1 MQDDNGEF
9 PIPRRSFSS
18 AELIPADA
26 LPTKPKFPSIAEDAG
41 EEGGE
46 VEVGEDEVDTGTV
59 EEGEMPETDDWEAVD
74 KGE

>member
-26 LPTKPKFPSIAEDAG
+26 LPTKPKFPPLLRMQGKRAG
-41 EEGGE
+41 KWRWGRMKW
-46 VEVGEDEVDTGTV
+46 TLGTV

>member
-18 AELIPADA
+18 AELIPAGA

-41 EEGGE
+41 EEGGK
-46 VEVGEDEVDTGTV
+46 VEVGEDEVDTGMV
-59 EEGEMPETDDWEAVD
+59 EEGEITER
-74 KGE
+74 